1 MPGGGRSCLD
11 IVGCQVPA
19 WPGHGQAVGAVQT
32 STRWYTPATVNWGCA
47 WTPGACRY
55 VYTCLY
61 AYTFVLSGLPVG
73 HLFPGLEPRKPLL
86 VLAFMCL
93 GVGPTGQGGVVLFV
107 NPGQGGVGA

>member
-1 MPGGGRSCLD
+1 MAWTWAGSRGSTNQYKVVHARNGELGVCLD
-11 IVGCQVPA
+11 
-19 WPGHGQAVGAVQT
+19 T
-32 STRWYTPATVNWGCA
+32 WGMWVCIYL
-47 WTPGACRY
+47 PLRIHIC
-55 VYTCLY
+55 
-61 AYTFVLSGLPVG
+61 LSGLPVG